1 MATRGLPRGFVKRK
15 SIFLIRENGR
25 EVCLETSAFHG
36 LEGALKRLLQNAG
49 ASLAERLSRR
59 ACAVPRARWD
69 EIVSDLSSQDAILS
83 AVEIDEDGN
92 ALWADEE
99 LWEERAFHEYAL
111 RKLLDGRRN
120 TSSTTV
126 R

>member
-15 SIFLIRENGR
+15 SIFLIRENDR

-69 EIVSDLSSQDAILS
+69 EIASDLSS
-83 AVEIDEDGN
+83 VEIDEDGN

-111 RKLLDGRRN
+111 RELLDGLRN